1 MNKDKFIEELN
12 KINLFPTAD
21 QLIKLEK
28 YYKIL
33 MFWNEKINL
42 TSLTNEEEVYLKHF
56 YDSLTL
62 SLAIDLNK
70 DMLVC
75 DVGTG
80 AGFPGVVLKIFF
92 SNLNIV
98 LVDSLN
104 KRTSF
109 LKAVIEELKL
119 DKIEVITDRAEHH
132 IRMNLEKYDL
142 ITCRAVSK
150 LNVISEVCLPG
161 VKIGG
166 YFIPMKA
173 NIEEE
178 IKDIKYLEL
187 LGGKLEKILTFTLP
201 IELSIRNLIKI
212 KKEKESNKN
221 YPREYNKIKNYP
233 LL

>member
-1 MNKDKFIEELN
+1 MNKEKFIEELN
-12 KINLFPTAD
+12 KINIFPNSD

-28 YYKIL
+28 YYKL
-33 MFWNEKINL
+33 LLLWNEKINL
-42 TSLTNEEEVYLKHF
+42 TSITEEEEVYLKHF

-62 SLAIDLNK
+62 SMAIDLNK
-70 DMLVC
+70 NLLVC

-80 AGFPGVVLKIFF
+80 AGFPGVILKIFF
-92 SNLNIV
+92 PNLNIV
-98 LVDSLN
+98 LLDSLN
-104 KRTSF
+104 KRTMF
-109 LKAVIEELKL
+109 LKMLIEELKL
-119 DKIEVITDRAEHH
+119 EKIEVVTDRAENH
-132 IRMNLEKYDL
+132 IRKHIEKYDL

-150 LNVISEVCLPG
+150 LNIISEVCLPG

-178 IKDIKYLEL
+178 IKDTKYLNL
-187 LGGKLEKILTFTLP
+187 LGGKLEKILTFKLP

-212 KKEKESNKN
+212 KKEKESNN
-221 YPREYNKIKNYP
+221 IYPREYNKIKNNP